1 MEAVLPC
8 RGKTPAA
15 LALQGLKMHLLDF
28 FFFSVAYLTKHCP
41 PYHTTPY
48 SCTLIYAI
56 AISLHTKHQS
66 VQCTKARGRRRCTL
80 DRFLLPGP
88 QLTLHPP
95 ANLQV
100 CMASPSGTTG
110 CRSIIHLA
118 ILVLRLRKYFAC
130 NTWQC
135 MVTVPGRVS

>member
-1 MEAVLPC
+1 MEVVLPC

-15 LALQGLKMHLLDF
+15 LALQGLKMHLPDF

-56 AISLHTKHQS
+56 AISLQPS

-80 DRFLLPGP
+80 DRFLPPGP

-95 ANLQV
+95 SSQS
-100 CMASPSGTTG
+100 ASLHGITMHGTTG